1 MVTIKIGMLHYVL
14 DHVYGAFM
22 HRTKLSPQF
31 FSRGWG
37 GTKLDLFE
45 KMINQIFPEVEG
57 PKMIKPMWRTVWE
70 TKSACLKEGVFRT
83 PCDEQIINAL
93 PPESHIARVAFL
105 APKYVP
111 PHKMACVVHLAGSC
125 INKQRELDSERDRH
139 GEDGF
144 LTRDDMRV
152 YSRVND
158 VRAVALLKGSLAGL
172 CSGHDHEVWQ
182 ELKIFSW
189 FDPWN
194 ATDYLS
200 RGIPR
205 YILVLITFR
214 YLSSFSP
221 QSMACTVSTP
231 SDARYLWITLLPA
244 LNVASDATVVMG
256 TGDHSFERRLRLGGP
271 LLKENIATMVL
282 ESPFYGQRRPFLQS
296 GSKLLCVSDL
306 LLLGRATIEEA
317 RSLLHWLD
325 CEEGYGKMGVCGLSM
340 GGVHAAMVGSLHPTP
355 VATFPFLSPH
365 SAVVAFCEGV
375 LKHATAWDALRED
388 LSAAMTL
395 DQVQERMR
403 HVLSLTD
410 VTRFPVPKA
419 PNAVILVAATDDG
432 YIPSHSVLEVQRAWP
447 GSEVRWVNG
456 GHVSSFILHNGEF
469 RRAIRDG
476 LNRLQWKE
484 SPL

>member
-1 MVTIKIGMLHYVL
+1 MVAIKIGILHYVL

-111 PHKMACVVHLAGSC
+111 PHKMACVVHLA
-125 INKQRELDSERDRH
+125 
-139 GEDGF
+139 
-144 LTRDDMRV
+144 
-152 YSRVND
+152 
-158 VRAVALLKGSLAGL
+158 
-172 CSGHDHEVWQ
+172 
-182 ELKIFSW
+182 
-189 FDPWN
+189 
-194 ATDYLS
+194 
-200 RGIPR
+200 
-205 YILVLITFR
+205 
-214 YLSSFSP
+214 
-221 QSMACTVSTP
+221 
-231 SDARYLWITLLPA
+231 
-244 LNVASDATVVMG
+244 G

-447 GSEVRWVNG
+447 GSEVRWVTG

>member
-1 MVTIKIGMLHYVL
+1 MVAIKIGMLHYVL

-22 HRTKLSPQF
+22 HRTKLSTPF

-37 GTKLDLFE
+37 GTKLDLLE
-45 KMINQIFPEVEG
+45 RMIRQIFPVVEG
-57 PKMIKPMWRTVWE
+57 QNWPPRLIQPVWKTVWE

-83 PCDEQIINAL
+83 PCDEQLINAL

-105 APKYVP
+105 APKFVP
-111 PHKMACVVHLAGSC
+111 PHKMACVVHLA
-125 INKQRELDSERDRH
+125 
-139 GEDGF
+139 
-144 LTRDDMRV
+144 
-152 YSRVND
+152 
-158 VRAVALLKGSLAGL
+158 
-172 CSGHDHEVWQ
+172 
-182 ELKIFSW
+182 
-189 FDPWN
+189 
-194 ATDYLS
+194 
-200 RGIPR
+200 
-205 YILVLITFR
+205 
-214 YLSSFSP
+214 
-221 QSMACTVSTP
+221 
-231 SDARYLWITLLPA
+231 
-244 LNVASDATVVMG
+244 G

-325 CEEGYGKMGVCGLSM
+325 SEAGFGKMGVCGLSM

-355 VATFPFLSPH
+355 IATFPFLSPH

-375 LKHATAWDALRED
+375 LKHATAWEALRDD
-388 LSAAMTL
+388 LSVHNAGMTL
-395 DQVQERMR
+395 DEVRERMR
-403 HVLSLTD
+403 NVLSLTD
-410 VTRFPVPKA
+410 VTRFPIPKN
-419 PNAVILVAATDDG
+419 PDAVILVAATDDG
-432 YIPSHSVLEVQRAWP
+432 YIPKHSVLEVQRAWP
-447 GSEVRWVNG
+447 GSEVRWVTG